1 MQNTALINCREFV
14 EKYGAEYGITYTALY
29 NLVRRKLTPE
39 VHYKCSFRGKNKKY
53 RLIPAAVC
61 QFLRTGK

>member
-1 MQNTALINCREFV
+1 MQKTALINCREFV
-14 EKYGAEYGITYTALY
+14 EKYGAEYGITCAVMYG
-29 NLVRRKLTPE
+29 LVGRKLTPD
-39 VHYKCSFRGKNKKY
+39 VHYVWSYRGKNKKY